1 MPQVDISE
9 ALYARLAAFEPL
21 LETVIEDEVSIDACA
36 EMALERALDVMLSD
50 IIGSADPQL
59 LLASIQQLA
68 ARHPEIVYGFM
79 ADTMKAGAA
88 TERESARVRIG
99 FVP

>member
-1 MPQVDISE
+1 
-9 ALYARLAAFEPL
+9 
-21 LETVIEDEVSIDACA
+21 
-36 EMALERALDVMLSD
+36 MLSD

-88 TERESARVRIG
+88 TERPSERARGLASASSRKPWGSQGSPTLLQPADIRG
-99 FVP
+99 RW